1 LLINKKLIR
10 LAAKSRKWILMTVLC
25 SLSGLS
31 VNIVTVIITSRLI
44 EKLISGEYKGKDII
58 LTGIAMATA
67 AGVRFFLVYAGN
79 RFSFRSSSYIKQHL
93 REKVFEKLLQI
104 ETGYTRQTGTSS
116 FITDVVDGIEA
127 LEVYFGRYLP
137 QFFYS
142 MLSPFVLFAVI
153 SRFYLTSALVLL
165 LCVPLIPVSIMMV
178 MKLARKLMGQFWES
192 YEGLGSYFL
201 ESLQGLLTLK
211 LFGRDGDR
219 AEKLSTNAWNFR
231 NVTMKVLGMQLNSI
245 TVMDTVA
252 FTGAAAGILTAAAA
266 LSEGKI
272 GVASTVAI
280 LLLATEFFVPLRV
293 LGSSFHAAMNGV
305 AASDKIF
312 SLLETEAPDYLTGTA
327 KMNIENPSFE
337 VAFNEVCFSY
347 DNERK
352 VLKDVSFRIEHG
364 SIYALVGESG
374 CGKSTVAALMLGFIS
389 PDKGNIL
396 IDGTDIRNIH
406 KQSLR
411 TRITLVTGNSVV
423 FTGTIRDNLLLGNP
437 YATQEDMMKACDTAG
452 LYDFIQGLPQGFDTI
467 TGERGSGLSGGQR
480 QRLAVA
486 RALLYDADMFIF
498 DEATSNV
505 DIESET
511 AIWKAIYSI
520 AKKKTIFVISHRL
533 STVKNAD
540 LILVM
545 KEGRIVEAGKHIELM
560 NNRGIYRQMLEAQQQ
575 YEDFGER
582 KGLI

>member
-411 TRITLVTGNSVV
+411 TRITLVTVNSVV